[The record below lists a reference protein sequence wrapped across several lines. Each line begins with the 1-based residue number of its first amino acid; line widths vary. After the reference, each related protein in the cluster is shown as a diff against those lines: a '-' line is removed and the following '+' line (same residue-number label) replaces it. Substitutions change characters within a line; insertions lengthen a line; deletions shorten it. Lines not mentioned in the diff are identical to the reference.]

1 MRHHY
6 VPEFLQKPWT
16 ENSPDGKLEV
26 FRLDIQ
32 GIPSKRHTPKHTGF
46 DHDLYAFTQEE
57 VAGMEKQAV
66 EKHFLRIIDNN
77 AASVRVKLEK
87 DGLKSLTIEDKM
99 DWARF
104 LMSLRLRQPDKVEM
118 LKRESAQH
126 LKATLNDQPEE
137 YEELAAPEDAPTL
150 EEWTEK
156 QYPGLIENFGLSC
169 FHELVDN
176 PEIGTKI
183 LKMKWWLWDFN
194 ETPYDLLLSDN
205 PCIFV
210 QGIDDPNCVIALPIH
225 PRKAF
230 MATQSYEV
238 AKVMRNQRP
247 RDLAVR
253 LNESSVNQARV
264 RIYARNESPR
274 RFIENRLAKKT
285 QRERI

>member
-16 ENSPDGKLEV
+16 ENSPNGKLKV

-32 GIPSKRHTPKHTGF
+32 GIPSKPHTPKHTGF
-46 DHDLYAFTQEE
+46 DHDLYALTQEK

-66 EKHFLRIIDNN
+66 EKNFLRIIDNN
-77 AASVRVKLEK
+77 AARVRVKLEK
-87 DGLKSLTIEDKM
+87 AGLKSLTTEDRM

-104 LMSLRLRQPDKVEM
+104 LMSLRLRQPDIVETI
-118 LKRESAQH
+118 KRESAQH
-126 LKATLNDQPEE
+126 LKDTLNDQPEE

-150 EEWTEK
+150 EEWTEE
-156 QYPGLIENFGLSC
+156 QYPGLIENFGLSF

-183 LKMKWWLWDFN
+183 LKMKWWLWDFS
-194 ETPYDLLLSDN
+194 EAPYDLLLSDH

-210 QGIDDPNCVIALPIH
+210 RGIDDPNCVIALPIH

-230 MATQSYEV
+230 MATRSDEV
-238 AKVMRNQRP
+238 AKVMQNKRP

-253 LNESSVNQARV
+253 LNESSVNQARA